1 MDSKPFFLWVIGA
14 ALIMFGALIAGQAS
28 PDALGATTTSFGI
41 ALLVSFI
48 FILLGGLFW
57 ITVAG
62 VVHR

>member
-1 MDSKPFFLWVIGA
+1 MESKPFFLWVLGA
-14 ALIMFGALIAGQAS
+14 ALIMFGALIAGQAR
-28 PDALGATTTSFGI
+28 PDVLGATTTSFAV

-62 VVHR
+62 VIHK

>member
-1 MDSKPFFLWVIGA
+1 MESKPFFLWIIGA
-14 ALIMFGALIAGQAS
+14 GLITFGALIAGQARY
-28 PDALGATTTSFGI
+28 DVLGATTTSFAI

-62 VVHR
+62 VIHK

>member
-1 MDSKPFFLWVIGA
+1 MESKPFFLWVLGA
-14 ALIMFGALIAGQAS
+14 ALITFGALIAGQARY
-28 PDALGATTTSFGI
+28 DVLGATATSFAI

-62 VVHR
+62 VIHK